1 MIVVKKLKIDEM
13 LIGMPVPKQA
23 DGNGSHGNIGCYVEE
38 VLNSNGYP
46 VNKGAGC
53 DINISGVDVEVKT
66 RNIDSDAP
74 HTVGSMTYEEICNTP
89 YEQSNVC
96 KKFQQQYRVYF
107 KNGEPGFIVKAKVCQ
122 FTDDCIQSQIKK
134 SYEEARTILIS
145 NPKYANSLPWVTVKG
160 FANCPGY
167 FEKTK
172 TGTSWAFRVTDSAMK
187 DYESI
192 DSNRQFVNDV
202 FN

>member
-1 MIVVKKLKIDEM
+1 MIIRKLKIDDM
-13 LIGMPVPKQA
+13 LIGSAVPKQA
-23 DGNGSHGNIGCYVEE
+23 SGNGSHGNIGEYIENI
-38 VLNSNGYP
+38 LNSNGYP

-53 DINISGVDVEVKT
+53 DINISGVAVEVKT

-89 YEQSNVC
+89 YVQSNIC

-107 KNGEPGFIVKAKVCQ
+107 KDGEPGHIVKARVCN
-122 FTDDCIQSQIKK
+122 FTDECIQSQIKK
-134 SYEEARTILIS
+134 SYEEARKILVD
-145 NPKYANSLPWVTVKG
+145 NPMYAKSEPWTTVKG
-160 FANCPGY
+160 FTNCPAY

-172 TGTSWAFRVTDSAMK
+172 TGSSWAFRITDLAMRG
-187 DYESI
+187 YESI
-192 DSNRQFVNDV
+192 DSNRQFVNDI